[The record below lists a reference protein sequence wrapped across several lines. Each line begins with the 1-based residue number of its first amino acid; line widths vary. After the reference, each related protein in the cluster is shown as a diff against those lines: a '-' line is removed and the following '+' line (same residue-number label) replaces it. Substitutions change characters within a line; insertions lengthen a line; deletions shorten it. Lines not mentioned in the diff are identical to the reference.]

1 MESPLF
7 YELLTVFGL
16 SIAVLLA
23 CNRFRVPLIVG
34 YLMTGIIVGPS
45 LLNVIPRANVETLA
59 SLGVILLLFGVGVEF
74 SLRDIFQARRD
85 TLLGGGLQLLL
96 TALALALGVLP
107 LGVPFRVGLFMGLAL
122 ALSSTTLIMK
132 ELASKAEVTS
142 PHGRSTVA
150 ILIFQDFASVPLML
164 ALGLFA
170 GNAASLAPGALWV
183 VLKAILVL
191 AGTAVLGAKVIP
203 PLMDRVAMTRSQEL
217 FHISAITLC
226 LAIPALLAKMGL
238 PVALGAFL
246 AGLILADSDYA
257 HSTLGSLL
265 PVRDIFASLF
275 FISIGMLLDFRMIA
289 SEGALIVLASLGLL
303 TLKAALGTLVAL
315 TLSKPLRTAILIG
328 TAISPAGEFGLLL
341 IQAGSDLG
349 VLGQH
354 AYQVLLGVMIL
365 TMALTPAVFALGRK
379 LAYRV
384 PAKKGA
390 PWAGSKGEK
399 EEEVGALLIVG
410 FGIVGQGVALA
421 AKYANIPYRV
431 VELNPLT
438 VRKEK
443 QKKTPILFGDATNPE
458 VLSRAG
464 IHTASALVITV
475 HADPLATRRI
485 VSVAKHLNPSL
496 TILARVAFLSESK
509 VLRSLGADEVVIE
522 EMEAAIALFGK
533 VLTHLGLKEGELA
546 PLIERLRLG
555 DYGILRSR

>member
-107 LGVPFRVGLFMGLAL
+107 FGVPFRVGLFMGLAL

-191 AGTAVLGAKVIP
+191 AGTAVLGSKVIP
-203 PLMDRVAMTRSQEL
+203 PLMDRVARTRSQEL

-246 AGLILADSDYA
+246 AGLIIADSDYA

-315 TLSKPLRTAILIG
+315 ALSKPLRTAILIG

-341 IQAGSDLG
+341 IQAGSGLG
-349 VLGQH
+349 VFGQH

-365 TMALTPAVFALGRK
+365 TMALTPAVFALGRR

-390 PWAGSKGEK
+390 PWAGSK

-438 VRKEK
+438 IRKEK

-522 EMEAAIALFGK
+522 EMEAAIALFGR
-533 VLTHLGLKEGELA
+533 VLIHIGLKEKEVLS
-546 PLIERLRLG
+546 LTETLRQG
-555 DYGILRSR
+555 DYDILRPA